1 MKPFINLIIC
11 LLLSGNLA
19 AQCAASYVGQS
30 NKIVYNEAL
39 MDGLMSPQQHKA
51 IFYGETHNVHFEPAW
66 KFKLIKHLHAGY
78 GIRDVFMEVGIAAAY
93 LFNEYLS
100 TGDTSLIQGL
110 VYTDHHYQD
119 FWQNL
124 FVYNFT
130 VPVEERIVIHGVDFE
145 RTEVLKVLTVKGPVP
160 ASLQHVFNRMKAAD
174 TLSAFDPEFEQLL
187 CLIQSE
193 FRAKQEDV
201 KNLYGTRYPLVSRII
216 RNDCPI
222 TQRAVPRNKVMY
234 RHLMEVL
241 KDTSIHA
248 FVGFFGQAHTTYNVT
263 SSLPNSLK
271 KEARFKGKVLTF
283 NAVYKDAFSPHA
295 LIPYTG
301 MLRAETLEEIYNR
314 YMDTACRATVI
325 PAHQIENRRL
335 RKSADLILFA
345 KDYIK
350 PVENNWKELTSL
362 KVYGYVSLNK
372 KDNISNEEINRMP
385 FHEADLET
393 AKKIMPLAA
402 VKKGITLWKGGG
414 ILAVATFADG
424 SSCKLL
430 ISKYGSFFYDG
441 KSRDTY
447 IFKETD
453 QAEWQN
459 LISANDQL

>member
-11 LLLSGNLA
+11 LLLSGSLA
-19 AQCAASYVGQS
+19 AQCAASYLGQS

-39 MDGLMSPQQHKA
+39 MDRLISPQQHKA

-66 KFKLIKHLHAGY
+66 KFKLIKHLHARY
-78 GIRDVFMEVGIAAAY
+78 GIKDVFMEVGIAAAH

-119 FWQNL
+119 FWQDL
-124 FVYNFT
+124 FMYNMT
-130 VPVEERIVIHGVDFE
+130 VPVEERVVIHGVDFE
-145 RTEVLKVLTVKGPVP
+145 RTEVLKVLAVTGPVP
-160 ASLQHVFNRMKAAD
+160 ASLQNVFNRMAAAD
-174 TLSAFDPEFEQLL
+174 TLNAFDPEFEQLL

-193 FRAKQEDV
+193 FSAKQEDV
-201 KNLYGTRYPLVSRII
+201 KKLYGERYPLVSRII
-216 RNDCPI
+216 LNDCPI

-248 FVGFFGQAHTTYNVT
+248 FVGFFGQAHTTYNVA

-283 NAVYKDAFSPHA
+283 NTVYKDAFSPQG

-301 MLRAETLEEIYNR
+301 MLRAEALEEIYNK
-314 YMDTACRATVI
+314 YMDTTCRATVI
-325 PAHQIENRRL
+325 PSHQIENRRL

-362 KVYGYVSLNK
+362 KIYRFVSIDK
-372 KDNISNEEINRMP
+372 IDSISNEEISRMP
-385 FHEADLET
+385 FREADLEA
-393 AKKIMPLAA
+393 AKKIMPLAT
-402 VKKGITLWKGGG
+402 VEKGITLWKGGG
-414 ILAVATFADG
+414 TLAIATFADG
-424 SSCKLL
+424 SSVKLM
-430 ISKYGSFFYDG
+430 ISNYGGFFHDS
-441 KSRDTY
+441 KSRNTY

-453 QAEWQN
+453 RAAWDG
-459 LISANDQL
+459 LIAGPDQL